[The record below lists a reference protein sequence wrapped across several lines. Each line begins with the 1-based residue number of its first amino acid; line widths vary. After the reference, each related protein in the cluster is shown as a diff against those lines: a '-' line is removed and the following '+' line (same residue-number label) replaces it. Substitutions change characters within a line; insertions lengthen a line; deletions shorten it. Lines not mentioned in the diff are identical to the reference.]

1 MQLRILALFAIFAV
15 SAWLPYAAQQTS
27 TPRAA
32 PESQSPAGSPAARN
46 GLANSTCAPC
56 DHAKYDA
63 KRPPGNHQAHACCHG
78 NEVTSTT
85 CCRDGSKD
93 TKPAMNCSEGKDTT
107 GPSIPSTKDG
117 KACCARNG
125 KCCCQPEDGK
135 PCCANKAMACNS
147 KHRKACGAS
156 STEQC
161 CASADGK

>member
-63 KRPPGNHQAHACCHG
+63 KTPPLNHQAHACCHG
-78 NEVTSTT
+78 MRSQARPVAATAA
-85 CCRDGSKD
+85 KD

-107 GPSIPSTKDG
+107 GPSIPSTKDA

-125 KCCCQPEDGK
+125 KCCCRPEDGK
-135 PCCANKAMACNS
+135 LCCGNKAMACNS
-147 KHRKACGAS
+147 KHGKACGAG

-161 CASADGK
+161 CASAHGK